1 MNTKFDY
8 SKVKVS
14 WTKYDIVHITDL
26 MESKETFTQFYEGH
40 GGIDEPIL
48 RAFIGVNNLSDPIP
62 EFWESV
68 FLWDRIDRLYFAV
81 FLFAY
86 SNSEKTKKLIEPSMI
101 SPLRGKLD
109 VPSGDKEATN
119 WRSLLV
125 ESGLAQ
131 ATERRKST
139 VHFDGSRLL
148 NSADIGATFKR
159 ALENLIQI
167 NAVEYTEDEFYPICF
182 QNNFHRILG
191 MTEEQFKEWLDGHV
205 PQAQCVRSLSFDKF
219 LCFDDRCELD
229 FRSSQDKNS
238 RISKE
243 IYFLGENG
251 DGKTVLLLALFSAFK
266 YYTISAK
273 RQITEISDLIQ
284 KVKETKIEGYDNLE
298 RKYTLNA
305 APEFTNFFAYGTHR
319 GRYSTETDKSTYER
333 YGYMTLFNND
343 MTLPDPSDWL
353 AKQFVS
359 PNGRPELSRDN
370 LEKVLSSLLE
380 NKVQIKLNDDQ
391 QIVYY
396 EKGYQLTLK
405 ELSEGYR
412 SIIIFVCDLLIKL
425 SQSCADGHDVFMEH
439 GVVLIDEIDQHLHP
453 RWQLTIVKKLR
464 KLFPNIQFIMTTHS
478 PVIVLGSSDDAI
490 FFRVERQE
498 GSTAVSEPYYRSSMN
513 KMMLNTLITS
523 SLFSLNTAAMSP
535 EILDSDTSNDMI
547 SSQIHRAIREKVE
560 KERKEGKW
568 HYNEKDVQEMI
579 NSLMKDL

>member
-1 MNTKFDY
+1 MKTKFDY

-26 MESKETFTQFYEGH
+26 MESKDTFTQFYEGH
-40 GGIDEPIL
+40 GGINIPIL
-48 RAFIGVNNLSDPIP
+48 RAFVGVKDLSDPIP
-62 EFWESV
+62 EFWDAV
-68 FLWDRIDRLYFAV
+68 FTWDKIDRLYFAV
-81 FLFAY
+81 FLFSYTSAY
-86 SNSEKTKKLIEPSMI
+86 QTKQMIIPSMK
-101 SPLRGKLD
+101 SPLRGEF
-109 VPSGDKEATN
+109 VVSGAKESTN

-148 NSADIGATFKR
+148 NYADIGATFKQ
-159 ALENLIQI
+159 ALENFIQI
-167 NAVEYTEDEFYPICF
+167 NSSDYETEEFYPICF
-182 QNNFHRILG
+182 QNNFHAILG
-191 MTEEQFKEWLDGHV
+191 MTEEQFQDWLEGRV
-205 PQAQCVRSLSFDKF
+205 PQAQCIRSLAFDKF
-219 LCFDDRCELD
+219 LCFDDQCELD
-229 FRSSQDKNS
+229 FHSSQDKNS
-238 RISKE
+238 KISKE
-243 IYFLGENG
+243 IYLLGENG

-266 YYTISAK
+266 YHTISAK
-273 RQITEISDLIQ
+273 RQITEVSDLIQ
-284 KVKETKIEGYDNLE
+284 KVKGTNIEGYDNLE
-298 RKYTLNA
+298 RKYTLEA
-305 APEFTNFFAYGTHR
+305 APEFANFFAYGTHR
-319 GRYSTETDKSTYER
+319 GRYSTETDKSTFER
-333 YGYMTLFNND
+333 YGFMTLFNND

-353 AKQFVS
+353 AKQFLS
-359 PNGRPELSRDN
+359 NNGRPELSREN

-380 NKVQIKLNDDQ
+380 NKVQIKLNAEQ

-412 SIIIFVCDLLIKL
+412 SVIIFVCDLLIKL
-425 SQSCADGHDVFMEH
+425 SQSCAEGHDVFKEH

-478 PVIVLGSSDDAI
+478 PVIILGSSDDAI

-498 GSTAVSEPYYRSSMN
+498 GSTTVSEPYYRSSMD

-523 SLFSLNTAAMSP
+523 SLFNLDTAAMSP
-535 EILDSDTSNDMI
+535 NILDSDTSDDMI
-547 SSQIHRAIREKVE
+547 SSQIHKAIREKVD

-568 HYNEKDVQEMI
+568 HYRENDVQEMI
-579 NSLMKDL
+579 NSLMSDI

>member
-1 MNTKFDY
+1 MKTKFDY

-26 MESKETFTQFYEGH
+26 MESKDTFTQFYEGH
-40 GGIDEPIL
+40 GGIDKPIL
-48 RAFIGVNNLSDPIP
+48 KAFIGVKDLSDAIP

-68 FLWDRIDRLYFAV
+68 FQWNRIDRLYFAV
-81 FLFAY
+81 FLFSYTSAY
-86 SNSEKTKKLIEPSMI
+86 QAENMIIPSMK
-101 SPLRGKLD
+101 SPFRGELE
-109 VPSGDKEATN
+109 VSRAKESTN

-131 ATERRKST
+131 ATERRKSI

-148 NSADIGATFKR
+148 NSAEIGATFKL

-167 NAVEYTEDEFYPICF
+167 NAVDYSGDEFYPICF

-205 PQAQCVRSLSFDKF
+205 PQAQCIRSLSFDKF

-238 RISKE
+238 KISKE
-243 IYFLGENG
+243 IYLLGENG

-266 YYTISAK
+266 YHTVSAK
-273 RQITEISDLIQ
+273 RQITEVSDLIQ
-284 KVKETKIEGYDNLE
+284 KVKETNIEGYDNLG

-319 GRYSTETDKSTYER
+319 GRYAAETDNPSYEN
-333 YGYMTLFNND
+333 YGFMTLFSND

-353 AKQFVS
+353 SKRFLS
-359 PNGRPELSRDN
+359 SNGRPELSRDH
-370 LEKVLSSLLE
+370 LEKILSSLLE
-380 NKVQIKLNDDQ
+380 DKVHIELNEGNQI
-391 QIVYY
+391 IYY
-396 EKGYQLTLK
+396 EKGYPMSLK

-425 SQSCADGHDVFMEH
+425 SQFCAEGYDVFQEH

-464 KLFPNIQFIMTTHS
+464 NLFPNIQFIMTTHS
-478 PVIVLGSSDDAI
+478 PVIVLGSSDDAV

-498 GSTAVSEPYYRSSMN
+498 GSTTVSEPYYRSSMD

-523 SLFSLNTAAMSP
+523 SLFNLDTAAMSP
-535 EILDSDTSNDMI
+535 DRLDSDTSNDMI
-547 SSQIHRAIREKVE
+547 SSQIHKAIREKVE
-560 KERKEGKW
+560 KERKEGGW
-568 HYNEKDVQEMI
+568 HYNENDIQEMI
-579 NSLMKDL
+579 NTLMSDL

>member
-1 MNTKFDY
+1 MKTQFDY

-26 MESKETFTQFYEGH
+26 MESKETFIKFYEGH
-40 GGIDEPIL
+40 GGVNEPIL
-48 RAFIGVNNLSDPIP
+48 RAFVGVKDISDPIP
-62 EFWESV
+62 NFWDTV

-86 SNSEKTKKLIEPSMI
+86 SNSEQTKKLIEPSMI
-101 SPLRGKLD
+101 SPLRGKL
-109 VPSGDKEATN
+109 VLPPKDKAATN

-131 ATERRKST
+131 ATERRKSE
-139 VHFDGSRLL
+139 VYFDGSRLL
-148 NSADIGATFKR
+148 NSAEIGATFKQ
-159 ALENLIQI
+159 ALDNLIQI
-167 NAVEYTEDEFYPICF
+167 NSSDYEADEFYPICF
-182 QNNFHRILG
+182 QNKFHAILG
-191 MTEEQFKEWLDGHV
+191 MTEEQFQDWLEGHV
-205 PQAQCVRSLSFDKF
+205 PEAQCVRSLAFDKF

-229 FRSSQDKNS
+229 FHSSQDKSS

-284 KVKETKIEGYDNLE
+284 KVKETNIEGCDNLE

-333 YGYMTLFNND
+333 YGFMTLFNND

-353 AKQFVS
+353 AKQFLS
-359 PNGRPELSRDN
+359 QNSRPELSRKN
-370 LEKVLSSLLE
+370 LEKVLSLLLE
-380 NKVQIKLNDDQ
+380 NKVQIKLNDQ
-391 QIVYY
+391 QIIYY
-396 EKGYQLTLK
+396 EKGYPLTLK

-425 SQSCADGHDVFMEH
+425 SQSCAAGHDVFQEH

-464 KLFPNIQFIMTTHS
+464 NLFPNIQFIMTTHS
-478 PVIVLGSSDDAI
+478 PVIVLGSSEDAL

-498 GSTAVSEPYYRSSMN
+498 GSTTVSEPYFRSSMD

-523 SLFSLNTAAMSP
+523 SLFNLDTAAMSP

-547 SSQIHRAIREKVE
+547 SSQIHKAIREKVE
-560 KERKEGKW
+560 KERREGKW
-568 HYNEKDVQEMI
+568 HYNENDVQTMI
-579 NSLMKDL
+579 NSLLSDL

>member
-1 MNTKFDY
+1 MKTKFDY

-26 MESKETFTQFYEGH
+26 MESKDTFTQFYEGH
-40 GGIDEPIL
+40 GGIDKPIL
-48 RAFIGVNNLSDPIP
+48 KAFIGVKDLSDAIP

-68 FLWDRIDRLYFAV
+68 FQWNRIDRLYFAV
-81 FLFAY
+81 FLFSYTSAY
-86 SNSEKTKKLIEPSMI
+86 QAENMIIPSMK
-101 SPLRGKLD
+101 SPFRGELE
-109 VPSGDKEATN
+109 VSRAKESTN

-131 ATERRKST
+131 ATERRKSI

-148 NSADIGATFKR
+148 NSAEIGVTFKL

-167 NAVEYTEDEFYPICF
+167 NSVDYSGDEFYPICF
-182 QNNFHRILG
+182 HNNFHRILG

-205 PQAQCVRSLSFDKF
+205 PQAQCVRSLSFDRF
-219 LCFDDRCELD
+219 LCFDDWCELD

-238 RISKE
+238 KISKE
-243 IYFLGENG
+243 IYLLGENG

-266 YYTISAK
+266 YHSISAK
-273 RQITEISDLIQ
+273 RQITEVSDLIQ
-284 KVKETKIEGYDNLE
+284 KVKETNIEGYDNLE

-305 APEFTNFFAYGTHR
+305 APVFTNFFAYGTHR
-319 GRYSTETDKSTYER
+319 GRYAAETDNPSYEN
-333 YGYMTLFNND
+333 YGFMTLFSND

-353 AKQFVS
+353 SKRFLS
-359 PNGRPELSRDN
+359 SNGRPELSREH

-380 NKVQIKLNDDQ
+380 DKVHIELNEGNQI
-391 QIVYY
+391 IYF
-396 EKGYQLTLK
+396 EKGYPMTLK

-425 SQSCADGHDVFMEH
+425 SQFCAEGYDVFQEH

-464 KLFPNIQFIMTTHS
+464 NLFPNIQFIMTTHS
-478 PVIVLGSSDDAI
+478 PVIVLGSSDDAV

-498 GSTAVSEPYYRSSMN
+498 GSTTVSEPYYRSSMD

-523 SLFSLNTAAMSP
+523 SLFNLDTAAMSP
-535 EILDSDTSNDMI
+535 DRLDSDTSNDMI
-547 SSQIHRAIREKVE
+547 SSQIHKAIREKVE
-560 KERKEGKW
+560 KERKEGGW
-568 HYNEKDVQEMI
+568 HYNENDIQEMI
-579 NSLMKDL
+579 NTLMSDL

>member
-1 MNTKFDY
+1 MKTQFDY

-40 GGIDEPIL
+40 GGINIPIL
-48 RAFIGVNNLSDPIP
+48 RAFVGVKDLSDPIP
-62 EFWESV
+62 EFWDAV
-68 FLWDRIDRLYFAV
+68 FTWDKIDRLYFAV
-81 FLFAY
+81 FLFSYTSA
-86 SNSEKTKKLIEPSMI
+86 SIVERMIIPSML
-101 SPLRGKLD
+101 SPLRGELK
-109 VPSGDKEATN
+109 VTKAKESTN

-148 NSADIGATFKR
+148 NYADIGVTFKQ
-159 ALENLIQI
+159 ALENFIQLYSSDYEA
-167 NAVEYTEDEFYPICF
+167 NEFYPICF
-182 QNNFHRILG
+182 QNNFHAILG
-191 MTEEQFKEWLDGHV
+191 MTEEQFQYWLEGRV
-205 PQAQCVRSLSFDKF
+205 PQAQCIRSLAFDKF
-219 LCFDDRCELD
+219 LCFDDQCELD
-229 FRSSQDKNS
+229 FHSSQDKNS
-238 RISKE
+238 KISKE
-243 IYFLGENG
+243 IYLLGENG

-266 YYTISAK
+266 YHTVSAK
-273 RQITEISDLIQ
+273 RQITEVSDLIQ
-284 KVKETKIEGYDNLE
+284 KVKETNIKGFDNLE
-298 RKYTLNA
+298 RKYTLEA
-305 APEFTNFFAYGTHR
+305 APDFANFFAYGTHR

-333 YGYMTLFNND
+333 YGFMTLFNND

-353 AKQFVS
+353 AKQFLS
-359 PNGRPELSRDN
+359 NNGRPELSREN

-380 NKVQIKLNDDQ
+380 NKVQIKLNAEQ

-412 SIIIFVCDLLIKL
+412 SVIIFVCDLLIKL
-425 SQSCADGHDVFMEH
+425 SQSCAEGHDVFKEY

-478 PVIVLGSSDDAI
+478 PVIILGSSDDAI

-498 GSTAVSEPYYRSSMN
+498 GNTTVSDPYYRSSMDR
-513 KMMLNTLITS
+513 MMLNTLITS
-523 SLFSLNTAAMSP
+523 SLFNLDTAAMSP
-535 EILDSDTSNDMI
+535 EKLDADTSDDMI
-547 SSQIHRAIREKVE
+547 SSQIHKAIREKVE

-568 HYNEKDVQEMI
+568 HYNEDDVQEMI
-579 NSLMKDL
+579 NTLMRDL

>member
-1 MNTKFDY
+1 MKTQFDY

-26 MESKETFTQFYEGH
+26 MESKDTFTQFYEGH

-48 RAFIGVNNLSDPIP
+48 RAFVGVKDLSDSIP
-62 EFWESV
+62 EFWDEV
-68 FLWDRIDRLYFAV
+68 FTWDKIDRLYFAV
-81 FLFAY
+81 FLFSYTSAPIV
-86 SNSEKTKKLIEPSMI
+86 ERMIIPSML
-101 SPLRGKLD
+101 SPLRGELK
-109 VPSGDKEATN
+109 VTKAKESTN

-148 NSADIGATFKR
+148 NYADIGATFKQ
-159 ALENLIQI
+159 ALENFIQI
-167 NAVEYTEDEFYPICF
+167 NSSDYETEEFYPICF
-182 QNNFHRILG
+182 QNNFHAILG
-191 MTEEQFKEWLDGHV
+191 MTEEQFQDWLEGHV
-205 PQAQCVRSLSFDKF
+205 PQAQCIRSLAFDKF
-219 LCFDDRCELD
+219 LCFDDQCKLD
-229 FRSSQDKNS
+229 FHSTQDKNS
-238 RISKE
+238 KISKE
-243 IYFLGENG
+243 IYLLGENG

-266 YYTISAK
+266 YHTVSAK
-273 RQITEISDLIQ
+273 RQITEVSDLIQ
-284 KVKETKIEGYDNLE
+284 KVKETNIKGFDNLE
-298 RKYTLNA
+298 RKYTLEA
-305 APEFTNFFAYGTHR
+305 APDFANFYAYGTHR
-319 GRYSTETDKSTYER
+319 GRYSTETDKSTFER
-333 YGYMTLFNND
+333 YGFMTLFNND

-353 AKQFVS
+353 AKQFLS
-359 PNGRPELSRDN
+359 NNGRPELSREN

-380 NKVQIKLNDDQ
+380 NKVQIKLNAEQ

-412 SIIIFVCDLLIKL
+412 SVIIFVCDLLIKL
-425 SQSCADGHDVFMEH
+425 SQSCAEGHDVFKEH

-478 PVIVLGSSDDAI
+478 PVIILGSSDDAI

-498 GSTAVSEPYYRSSMN
+498 GSTTVSEPYYRSSMD

-523 SLFSLNTAAMSP
+523 SLFNLDTAAMSP
-535 EILDSDTSNDMI
+535 NILDSDTSDDMI
-547 SSQIHRAIREKVE
+547 SSQIHKAIREKVE

>member
-1 MNTKFDY
+1 MKTQFDY

-40 GGIDEPIL
+40 GGINIPIL
-48 RAFIGVNNLSDPIP
+48 RAFVGVKDLSDPIP
-62 EFWESV
+62 EFWDAV
-68 FLWDRIDRLYFAV
+68 FTWDKIDRLYFAV
-81 FLFAY
+81 FLFSYTSAPIV
-86 SNSEKTKKLIEPSMI
+86 ERMIIPSML
-101 SPLRGKLD
+101 SPLRGELK
-109 VPSGDKEATN
+109 VTKAKESTN

-148 NSADIGATFKR
+148 NYADIGATFKQ
-159 ALENLIQI
+159 ALENFIQI
-167 NAVEYTEDEFYPICF
+167 NSSDYETEEFYPICF
-182 QNNFHRILG
+182 QNNFHAILG
-191 MTEEQFKEWLDGHV
+191 MTEEQFQDWLEGRV
-205 PQAQCVRSLSFDKF
+205 PQAQCIRSLAFDKF
-219 LCFDDRCELD
+219 LCFDDQCELD
-229 FRSSQDKNS
+229 FHSSQDKNS
-238 RISKE
+238 KISKE
-243 IYFLGENG
+243 IYLLGENG

-266 YYTISAK
+266 YHTISAK
-273 RQITEISDLIQ
+273 RQITEVSDLIQ
-284 KVKETKIEGYDNLE
+284 KVKGTNIEGYDNLE
-298 RKYTLNA
+298 RKYTLEA
-305 APEFTNFFAYGTHR
+305 APEFANFFAYGTHR

-333 YGYMTLFNND
+333 YGFMTLFNND

-353 AKQFVS
+353 AKQFLS
-359 PNGRPELSRDN
+359 NNGRPELSREN

-380 NKVQIKLNDDQ
+380 NKVQIKLNAEQ

-412 SIIIFVCDLLIKL
+412 SVIIFVCDLLIKL
-425 SQSCADGHDVFMEH
+425 SQSCAEGHDVFKEH

-478 PVIVLGSSDDAI
+478 PVIILGSSDDAI

-498 GSTAVSEPYYRSSMN
+498 GSTTVSEPYYRSSMD

-523 SLFSLNTAAMSP
+523 SLFNLDTAAMRP
-535 EILDSDTSNDMI
+535 DALDSDTSNDMI
-547 SSQIHRAIREKVE
+547 SSQIHKAIREKVD

-568 HYNEKDVQEMI
+568 HYRENDVQEMI
-579 NSLMKDL
+579 NSLMSDI

>member
-1 MNTKFDY
+1 MKTQFDY

-40 GGIDEPIL
+40 GGIDIPIL
-48 RAFIGVNNLSDPIP
+48 RAFVGVKDLSDPIP
-62 EFWESV
+62 EFWDAV
-68 FLWDRIDRLYFAV
+68 FTWDKLDRLYFAV
-81 FLFAY
+81 FLFSYTSAPIV
-86 SNSEKTKKLIEPSMI
+86 ERMIIPSML
-101 SPLRGKLD
+101 SPLRGELK
-109 VPSGDKEATN
+109 VTKAKESTN

-148 NSADIGATFKR
+148 NYADIGATFKQ
-159 ALENLIQI
+159 ALENFIQI
-167 NAVEYTEDEFYPICF
+167 NSSDYETEEFYPICF
-182 QNNFHRILG
+182 QNNFHAILG
-191 MTEEQFKEWLDGHV
+191 MTEEQFQDWLEGRV
-205 PQAQCVRSLSFDKF
+205 PQAQCIRSLAFDKF
-219 LCFDDRCELD
+219 LCFDDQCELD
-229 FRSSQDKNS
+229 FHSSQDKNS
-238 RISKE
+238 KISKE
-243 IYFLGENG
+243 IYLLGENG

-266 YYTISAK
+266 YHTISAK
-273 RQITEISDLIQ
+273 RQITEVSDLIQ
-284 KVKETKIEGYDNLE
+284 KVKGTNIEGYDNLE
-298 RKYTLNA
+298 RKYTLEA
-305 APEFTNFFAYGTHR
+305 APEFANFFAYGTHR
-319 GRYSTETDKSTYER
+319 GRYSTETDKSTFER
-333 YGYMTLFNND
+333 YGFMTLFNND

-353 AKQFVS
+353 AKQFLS
-359 PNGRPELSRDN
+359 NNGRPELSREN

-380 NKVQIKLNDDQ
+380 NKVQIKLNAEQ

-412 SIIIFVCDLLIKL
+412 SVIIFVCDLLIKL
-425 SQSCADGHDVFMEH
+425 SQSCAEGHDVFKEH

-478 PVIVLGSSDDAI
+478 PVIILGSSDDAI

-498 GSTAVSEPYYRSSMN
+498 GNTTVSDPYYRSSMDR
-513 KMMLNTLITS
+513 MMLNTLITS
-523 SLFSLNTAAMSP
+523 SLFNLDTAAMSP
-535 EILDSDTSNDMI
+535 EKLDADTSDDMI
-547 SSQIHRAIREKVE
+547 SSQIHKAIREKVD

-568 HYNEKDVQEMI
+568 HYNEDDVQEMI
-579 NSLMKDL
+579 NTLMRDL

>member
-1 MNTKFDY
+1 MKTKFDY

-26 MESKETFTQFYEGH
+26 MESKDTFTQFYEGH

-48 RAFIGVNNLSDPIP
+48 RAFVGVKDLSDSIP
-62 EFWESV
+62 EFWDEV
-68 FLWDRIDRLYFAV
+68 FQWETIDRLYFAV
-81 FLFAY
+81 FLFSYTSAPIV
-86 SNSEKTKKLIEPSMI
+86 ERMIIPSML
-101 SPLRGKLD
+101 SPLRGELK
-109 VPSGDKEATN
+109 VTKAKESTN

-148 NSADIGATFKR
+148 NYADIGATFKQ
-159 ALENLIQI
+159 ALENFIQI
-167 NAVEYTEDEFYPICF
+167 NSSDYETEEFYPICF
-182 QNNFHRILG
+182 QNNFHAILG
-191 MTEEQFKEWLDGHV
+191 MTEEQFQDWLEGRV
-205 PQAQCVRSLSFDKF
+205 PQAQCIRSLAFDKF
-219 LCFDDRCELD
+219 LCFDDQCELD
-229 FRSSQDKNS
+229 FHSSQDKNS
-238 RISKE
+238 KISKE
-243 IYFLGENG
+243 IYLLGENG

-266 YYTISAK
+266 YHTVSAK
-273 RQITEISDLIQ
+273 RQITEVSDLIQ
-284 KVKETKIEGYDNLE
+284 KVKGTNIEGYDNLE
-298 RKYTLNA
+298 RKYTLEA
-305 APEFTNFFAYGTHR
+305 APEFANFFAYGTHR

-333 YGYMTLFNND
+333 YGFMTLFNND

-353 AKQFVS
+353 AKQFLS
-359 PNGRPELSRDN
+359 NNGRPELSREN

-380 NKVQIKLNDDQ
+380 NKVQIKLNAEQ

-412 SIIIFVCDLLIKL
+412 SVIIFVCDLLIKL
-425 SQSCADGHDVFMEH
+425 SQSCAEGHDVFKEH

-478 PVIVLGSSDDAI
+478 PVIILGSSDDAI
-490 FFRVERQE
+490 FFPVERQE
-498 GSTAVSEPYYRSSMN
+498 GSTTVSEPYYRSSMD

-523 SLFSLNTAAMSP
+523 SLFNLDTAAMRP
-535 EILDSDTSNDMI
+535 DALDSDTSDDMI
-547 SSQIHRAIREKVE
+547 SSQIHKAIREKVD

-568 HYNEKDVQEMI
+568 HYRENDVQEMI
-579 NSLMKDL
+579 NSLMSDI

>member
-1 MNTKFDY
+1 MKTQFDY

-26 MESKETFTQFYEGH
+26 MESKDTFTQFYEGH

-48 RAFIGVNNLSDPIP
+48 RAFVGVKDLSDSIP
-62 EFWESV
+62 EFWDEV
-68 FLWDRIDRLYFAV
+68 FTWDKIDRLYFAV
-81 FLFAY
+81 FLFSYTSAPIV
-86 SNSEKTKKLIEPSMI
+86 ERMIIPSML
-101 SPLRGKLD
+101 SPLRGELK
-109 VPSGDKEATN
+109 VTKAKESTN

-148 NSADIGATFKR
+148 NYADIGATFKQ
-159 ALENLIQI
+159 ALENFIQI
-167 NAVEYTEDEFYPICF
+167 NSSDYETEEFYPICF
-182 QNNFHRILG
+182 QNNFHAILG
-191 MTEEQFKEWLDGHV
+191 MTEEQFQDWLEGRV
-205 PQAQCVRSLSFDKF
+205 PQAQCIRSLAFDKF
-219 LCFDDRCELD
+219 LCFDDQCELD
-229 FRSSQDKNS
+229 FHSSQDKNS
-238 RISKE
+238 KISKE
-243 IYFLGENG
+243 IYLLGENG

-266 YYTISAK
+266 YHTVSAK
-273 RQITEISDLIQ
+273 RQITEVSDLIQ
-284 KVKETKIEGYDNLE
+284 KVKETNIKGFDNLE
-298 RKYTLNA
+298 RKYTLEA
-305 APEFTNFFAYGTHR
+305 APDFANFFAYGTHR
-319 GRYSTETDKSTYER
+319 GRYSTETDKSTFER
-333 YGYMTLFNND
+333 YGFMTLFNND

-353 AKQFVS
+353 AKQFLS
-359 PNGRPELSRDN
+359 NNGRPELSREN

-380 NKVQIKLNDDQ
+380 NKVQIKLNAEQ

-412 SIIIFVCDLLIKL
+412 SVIIFVCDLLIKL
-425 SQSCADGHDVFMEH
+425 SQSCAEGHDVFKEH

-478 PVIVLGSSDDAI
+478 PVIILGSSDDAI

-498 GSTAVSEPYYRSSMN
+498 GSTTVSEPYYRSSMD

-523 SLFSLNTAAMSP
+523 SLFNLDTAAMSP
-535 EILDSDTSNDMI
+535 NILDSDTSDDMI
-547 SSQIHRAIREKVE
+547 SSQIHKAIREKVE

-579 NSLMKDL
+579 NSLMSDL

>member
-1 MNTKFDY
+1 MKTKFDY

-26 MESKETFTQFYEGH
+26 MESKDTFTQFYEGH

-48 RAFIGVNNLSDPIP
+48 RAFVGVKDLSDSIP
-62 EFWESV
+62 EFWDEV
-68 FLWDRIDRLYFAV
+68 FQWETIDRLYFAV
-81 FLFAY
+81 FLFSYTSAPIV
-86 SNSEKTKKLIEPSMI
+86 ERMIIPSML
-101 SPLRGKLD
+101 SPLRGELK
-109 VPSGDKEATN
+109 VTKAKESTN

-148 NSADIGATFKR
+148 NYADIGATFKQ
-159 ALENLIQI
+159 ALENFIQI
-167 NAVEYTEDEFYPICF
+167 NSSDYETEEFYPICF
-182 QNNFHRILG
+182 QNNFHAILG
-191 MTEEQFKEWLDGHV
+191 MTEEQFQDWLEGRV
-205 PQAQCVRSLSFDKF
+205 PQAQCIRSLAFDKF
-219 LCFDDRCELD
+219 LCFDDQCELD
-229 FRSSQDKNS
+229 FHSSQDKNS
-238 RISKE
+238 KISKE
-243 IYFLGENG
+243 IYLLGENG

-266 YYTISAK
+266 YHTISAK
-273 RQITEISDLIQ
+273 RQITEVSDLIQ
-284 KVKETKIEGYDNLE
+284 KVKGTNIEGYDNLE
-298 RKYTLNA
+298 RKYTLEA
-305 APEFTNFFAYGTHR
+305 APEFANFFAYGTHR

-333 YGYMTLFNND
+333 YGFMTLFNND

-353 AKQFVS
+353 AKQFLS
-359 PNGRPELSRDN
+359 NNGRPELSREN

-380 NKVQIKLNDDQ
+380 NKVLIKLNAEQ

-412 SIIIFVCDLLIKL
+412 SVIIFVCDLLIKL
-425 SQSCADGHDVFMEH
+425 SQSCAEGHDVFKEH

-478 PVIVLGSSDDAI
+478 PVIILGSSDDAI

-498 GSTAVSEPYYRSSMN
+498 GSTTVSEPYYRSSMD

-523 SLFSLNTAAMSP
+523 SLFNLDTAAMRP
-535 EILDSDTSNDMI
+535 DALDSDTSDDMI
-547 SSQIHRAIREKVE
+547 SSQIHKAIREKVD

-568 HYNEKDVQEMI
+568 HYRENDVQEMI
-579 NSLMKDL
+579 NSLMSDI

>member
-1 MNTKFDY
+1 MKTQFDY

-40 GGIDEPIL
+40 GGINIPIL
-48 RAFIGVNNLSDPIP
+48 RAFVGVKDLSDPIP
-62 EFWESV
+62 RFWDAV
-68 FLWDRIDRLYFAV
+68 FTWDKIDRLYFAV
-81 FLFAY
+81 FLFSYTSAPIV
-86 SNSEKTKKLIEPSMI
+86 ERMIIPSML
-101 SPLRGKLD
+101 SPLRGELK
-109 VPSGDKEATN
+109 VTKAKESTN

-148 NSADIGATFKR
+148 NYADIGVTFKQ
-159 ALENLIQI
+159 ALENFIQLYSSDYEA
-167 NAVEYTEDEFYPICF
+167 NEFYPISF
-182 QNNFHRILG
+182 QNNFHAILG
-191 MTEEQFKEWLDGHV
+191 MTEEQFQDWLEGRV
-205 PQAQCVRSLSFDKF
+205 PQAQCIRSLAFDKF
-219 LCFDDRCELD
+219 LCFDDQCELD
-229 FRSSQDKNS
+229 FHSSQDKNS
-238 RISKE
+238 KISKE
-243 IYFLGENG
+243 IYLLGENG

-266 YYTISAK
+266 YHTISAK
-273 RQITEISDLIQ
+273 RQITEVSDLIQ
-284 KVKETKIEGYDNLE
+284 KVKGTNIEGYDNLE
-298 RKYTLNA
+298 RKYTLEA
-305 APEFTNFFAYGTHR
+305 APEFANFFAYGTHR
-319 GRYSTETDKSTYER
+319 GRYSTETDKSTFER
-333 YGYMTLFNND
+333 YGFMTLFNND

-353 AKQFVS
+353 AKQFLS
-359 PNGRPELSRDN
+359 NNGRPELSREN

-380 NKVQIKLNDDQ
+380 NKVQIKLNAEQ

-412 SIIIFVCDLLIKL
+412 SVIIFVCDLLIKL
-425 SQSCADGHDVFMEH
+425 SQSCAEGHDVFKEH

-478 PVIVLGSSDDAI
+478 PVIILGSSDDAV

-498 GSTAVSEPYYRSSMN
+498 GSTTVSEPYYRSSMD

-523 SLFSLNTAAMSP
+523 SLFNLDTAAMNP
-535 EILDSDTSNDMI
+535 EKLDADTSDDMI
-547 SSQIHRAIREKVE
+547 SSQIHKAIREKVE

-568 HYNEKDVQEMI
+568 HYNEDDVQEMI
-579 NSLMKDL
+579 NTLIRDL

>member
-1 MNTKFDY
+1 MKTQFDY
-8 SKVKVS
+8 NNVRVS
-14 WTKYDIVHITDL
+14 WTKYDIVHVTDL

-40 GGIDEPIL
+40 GGINIPIL
-48 RAFIGVNNLSDPIP
+48 RAFIGVKDLSDPIP
-62 EFWESV
+62 EFWDMV
-68 FLWDRIDRLYFAV
+68 FQWEKTDRYYFAV
-81 FLFAY
+81 FLFSYTNAY
-86 SNSEKTKKLIEPSMI
+86 QAEQMISPSMK
-101 SPLRGKLD
+101 SPLRGEF
-109 VPSGDKEATN
+109 VVSGTKESTN

-148 NSADIGATFKR
+148 NNADIGATFKQ
-159 ALENLIQI
+159 ALENFIRL
-167 NAVEYTEDEFYPICF
+167 NSSNYEADEFYPICF
-182 QNNFHRILG
+182 QNNFHAILG
-191 MTEEQFKEWLDGHV
+191 MTEEQFQDWLEGRV
-205 PQAQCVRSLSFDKF
+205 PQAQCIRSLAFDKF
-219 LCFDDRCELD
+219 LCFDDQCELD
-229 FRSSQDKNS
+229 FHSSQDKNS
-238 RISKE
+238 KISKE
-243 IYFLGENG
+243 IYLLGENG

-266 YYTISAK
+266 YHTISAK
-273 RQITEISDLIQ
+273 RQITEVSDLIQ
-284 KVKETKIEGYDNLE
+284 KVKGTNIEGYDNLE
-298 RKYTLNA
+298 RKYTLEA
-305 APEFTNFFAYGTHR
+305 APEFANFFAYGTHR

-333 YGYMTLFNND
+333 YGFMTLFNND

-353 AKQFVS
+353 AKQFLS
-359 PNGRPELSRDN
+359 NNGRPELSREN

-380 NKVQIKLNDDQ
+380 NKVQIKLNAEQ

-412 SIIIFVCDLLIKL
+412 SVIIFVCDLLIKL
-425 SQSCADGHDVFMEH
+425 SQSCAEGHDVFKEH

-478 PVIVLGSSDDAI
+478 PVIILGSSDDAI

-498 GSTAVSEPYYRSSMN
+498 GSTTVSEPYYRSSMD

-523 SLFSLNTAAMSP
+523 SLFNLDTAAMRP
-535 EILDSDTSNDMI
+535 DALDSDTSDDMI
-547 SSQIHRAIREKVE
+547 SSQIHKAIREKVD

-568 HYNEKDVQEMI
+568 HYRENDVQEMI
-579 NSLMKDL
+579 NSLMSDI

>member
-1 MNTKFDY
+1 MKTKFDY

-26 MESKETFTQFYEGH
+26 MESKDTFTQFYEGH

-48 RAFIGVNNLSDPIP
+48 RAFVGVKDLSDSIP
-62 EFWESV
+62 EFWDEV
-68 FLWDRIDRLYFAV
+68 FQWETIDRLYFAV
-81 FLFAY
+81 FLFSYTSAPIV
-86 SNSEKTKKLIEPSMI
+86 ERMIIPSML
-101 SPLRGKLD
+101 SPLRGELK
-109 VPSGDKEATN
+109 VTKAKESTN

-148 NSADIGATFKR
+148 NYADIGATFKQ
-159 ALENLIQI
+159 ALENFIQI
-167 NAVEYTEDEFYPICF
+167 NSSDYETEEFYPICF
-182 QNNFHRILG
+182 QNNFHAILG
-191 MTEEQFKEWLDGHV
+191 MTEEQFQDWLEGRV
-205 PQAQCVRSLSFDKF
+205 PQAQCIRSLAFDKF
-219 LCFDDRCELD
+219 LCFDDQCELD
-229 FRSSQDKNS
+229 FHSSQDKNS
-238 RISKE
+238 KISKE
-243 IYFLGENG
+243 IYLLGENG

-266 YYTISAK
+266 YHTVSAK
-273 RQITEISDLIQ
+273 RQITEVSDLIQ
-284 KVKETKIEGYDNLE
+284 KVKGTNIEGYDNLE
-298 RKYTLNA
+298 RKYTLEA
-305 APEFTNFFAYGTHR
+305 APEFANFFAYGTHR

-333 YGYMTLFNND
+333 YGFMTLFNND

-353 AKQFVS
+353 AKQFLS
-359 PNGRPELSRDN
+359 NNGRPELSREN

-380 NKVQIKLNDDQ
+380 NKVQIKLNAEQ

-412 SIIIFVCDLLIKL
+412 SVIIFVCDLLIKL
-425 SQSCADGHDVFMEH
+425 SQSCAEGHDVFKEH

-478 PVIVLGSSDDAI
+478 PVIILGSSDDAI

-498 GSTAVSEPYYRSSMN
+498 GSTTVSEPYYRSSMD

-523 SLFSLNTAAMSP
+523 SLFNLDTAAMRP
-535 EILDSDTSNDMI
+535 DALDSDTSDDMI
-547 SSQIHRAIREKVE
+547 SSQIHKAIREKVD

-568 HYNEKDVQEMI
+568 HYRENDVQEMI
-579 NSLMKDL
+579 NSLMSDI

>member
-1 MNTKFDY
+1 MKTQFDY
-8 SKVKVS
+8 SNVKVS

-26 MESKETFTQFYEGH
+26 MESKETFAKFYEGH
-40 GGIDEPIL
+40 SGINVPIL
-48 RAFIGVNNLSDPIP
+48 RAFVGVKDLSDPIP
-62 EFWESV
+62 EFWDTV
-68 FLWDRIDRLYFAV
+68 FQWEQTDRYYFAV
-81 FLFAY
+81 FLFSYTSAY
-86 SNSEKTKKLIEPSMI
+86 QAEDMIIPSMR
-101 SPLRGKLD
+101 SPLCGEFE
-109 VPSGDKEATN
+109 VSGTKESTN

-139 VHFDGSRLL
+139 VNFDGSRLM
-148 NSADIGATFKR
+148 NSAEIGATFKR

-167 NAVEYTEDEFYPICF
+167 NSSDYEADEFYSICF

-191 MTEEQFKEWLDGHV
+191 MTEEQFKEWLEGHV

-219 LCFDDRCELD
+219 LCFDNRCELD

-238 RISKE
+238 KISKE
-243 IYFLGENG
+243 IYLLGENG
-251 DGKTVLLLALFSAFK
+251 DGKTVLLLALFSAFQ
-266 YYTISAK
+266 YYTVSAK
-273 RQITEISDLIQ
+273 RQITEVSDLIK
-284 KVKETKIEGYDNLE
+284 KVKETNIEGLDNLE

-319 GRYSTETDKSTYER
+319 GRYAAETNNSSFER
-333 YGYMTLFNND
+333 YGFMTLFSND
-343 MTLPDPSDWL
+343 MTLLDPSVWL
-353 AKQFVS
+353 AKQFIS
-359 PNGRPELSRDN
+359 HNGRTELSKEN
-370 LEKVLSSLLE
+370 LEMVLSSLLE
-380 NKVQIKLNDDQ
+380 NKVRVELNDEQ

-396 EKGYQLTLK
+396 EKGYPLTLK

-425 SQSCADGHDVFMEH
+425 SQSCAEGNDVFQEH

-464 KLFPNIQFIMTTHS
+464 NLFPNIQFIMTTHS
-478 PVIVLGSSDDAI
+478 PVIVLGSSEDAV

-498 GSTAVSEPYYRSSMN
+498 GSTTVSEPYYRSSMD

-523 SLFSLNTAAMSP
+523 SLFNLDTAAMSP
-535 EILDSDTSNDMI
+535 NILDSDTSDDMI
-547 SSQIHRAIREKVE
+547 SSQIHKAIREKVE

>member
-1 MNTKFDY
+1 MKTKFDY

-26 MESKETFTQFYEGH
+26 MESKDTFTQFYEGH
-40 GGIDEPIL
+40 GGIDKPIL
-48 RAFIGVNNLSDPIP
+48 KAFIGVKDLSDAIP

-68 FLWDRIDRLYFAV
+68 FQWNRIDRLYFAV
-81 FLFAY
+81 FLFSYTSAY
-86 SNSEKTKKLIEPSMI
+86 LAEDMIIPSMR
-101 SPLRGKLD
+101 SPLCGEFE
-109 VPSGDKEATN
+109 VSGTKESTN

-125 ESGLAQ
+125 ESGLAP

-148 NSADIGATFKR
+148 NSAEIGATFRR

-167 NAVEYTEDEFYPICF
+167 NSSDYEADEFYSICF
-182 QNNFHRILG
+182 QNDFHRILG
-191 MTEEQFKEWLDGHV
+191 MTEEQFKEWLEGHV

-219 LCFDDRCELD
+219 LCFDNRCELD
-229 FRSSQDKNS
+229 FRSSQDKS
-238 RISKE
+238 SKISKE
-243 IYFLGENG
+243 IYLLGENG

-266 YYTISAK
+266 YHTVSAK
-273 RQITEISDLIQ
+273 RQITEVSDFIQ
-284 KVKETKIEGYDNLE
+284 KIKESKVEGHDNLE
-298 RKYTLNA
+298 RKYTLDA
-305 APEFTNFFAYGTHR
+305 APEFSNFFAYGTHR

-333 YGYMTLFNND
+333 YGFMTLFNND

-353 AKQFVS
+353 AKQFLS
-359 PNGRPELSRDN
+359 QHSRPELSRKN

-380 NKVQIKLNDDQ
+380 NKVQVELNDDQ
-391 QIVYY
+391 QIVYH

-412 SIIIFVCDLLIKL
+412 SVIIFVCDLLIKL
-425 SQSCADGHDVFMEH
+425 SQSCAEGRDVFQEH

-464 KLFPNIQFIMTTHS
+464 NLFPNIQFIMTTHS
-478 PVIVLGSSDDAI
+478 PVIVLGSSEDAL

-498 GSTAVSEPYYRSSMN
+498 GSTTVSEPYFRSSMD

-523 SLFSLNTAAMSP
+523 SLFNLDTAAMSP
-535 EILDSDTSNDMI
+535 DILDSDTSNDMI
-547 SSQIHRAIREKVE
+547 SSQIHKAIREKVE
-560 KERKEGKW
+560 KERREGKW
-568 HYNEKDVQEMI
+568 HYNENDVQTMI
-579 NSLMKDL
+579 NSLLSDL

>member
-1 MNTKFDY
+1 MKTQFDY

-26 MESKETFTQFYEGH
+26 MESKDTFTQFYEGH

-48 RAFIGVNNLSDPIP
+48 RAFVGVKDLSDSIP
-62 EFWESV
+62 EFWDEV
-68 FLWDRIDRLYFAV
+68 FTWDKIDRLYFAV
-81 FLFAY
+81 FLFSYTSAPIV
-86 SNSEKTKKLIEPSMI
+86 ERMIIPSML
-101 SPLRGKLD
+101 SPLRGELK
-109 VPSGDKEATN
+109 VTKAKESTN

-148 NSADIGATFKR
+148 NYADIGATFKQ
-159 ALENLIQI
+159 ALENFIQI
-167 NAVEYTEDEFYPICF
+167 NSSDYETEEFYPICF
-182 QNNFHRILG
+182 QNNFHAILG
-191 MTEEQFKEWLDGHV
+191 MTEEQFQDWLEGRV
-205 PQAQCVRSLSFDKF
+205 PQAQCIRSLAFDKF
-219 LCFDDRCELD
+219 LCFDDQCELD
-229 FRSSQDKNS
+229 FHSSQDKNS
-238 RISKE
+238 KISKE
-243 IYFLGENG
+243 IYLLGENG

-266 YYTISAK
+266 YHTVSAK
-273 RQITEISDLIQ
+273 RQITEVSDLIQ
-284 KVKETKIEGYDNLE
+284 KVKETNIKGFDNLE
-298 RKYTLNA
+298 RKYTLEA
-305 APEFTNFFAYGTHR
+305 APDFANFFAYGTHR
-319 GRYSTETDKSTYER
+319 GRYSTETDKSTFER
-333 YGYMTLFNND
+333 YGFMTLFNND

-353 AKQFVS
+353 AKQFLS
-359 PNGRPELSRDN
+359 NNGRPELSREN

-380 NKVQIKLNDDQ
+380 NKVQIKLNAEQ

-412 SIIIFVCDLLIKL
+412 SVIIFVCDLLIKL
-425 SQSCADGHDVFMEH
+425 SQSCAEGHDVFKEH

-478 PVIVLGSSDDAI
+478 PVIILGSSDDAI

-498 GSTAVSEPYYRSSMN
+498 GSTTVSEPYYRSSMD

-523 SLFSLNTAAMSP
+523 SLFNLDTAAMSP
-535 EILDSDTSNDMI
+535 NILDSDTSDDMI
-547 SSQIHRAIREKVE
+547 SSQIHKAIREKVE

-579 NSLMKDL
+579 NSLVSDL